1 LTDSR
6 QDDGLI
12 QVTTTVQERLR
23 ASGLRSTAPRATV
36 LDVLQQAAPRREHL
50 AAAQVATRARA
61 LLGSLSTQ
69 AVYDCLEALT
79 RVGLVRRIE
88 PAGHPALFESRVG
101 DNHHHLVCRGCGLT
115 RDVDCIVGSAACLTP
130 SDDAGFVVDEAEV
143 VFWGWCPRCAR
154 PERDGAHAADAA
166 PAAN

>member
-1 LTDSR
+1 
-6 QDDGLI
+6 
-12 QVTTTVQERLR
+12 VTTTVQERLR

-36 LDVLQQAAPRREHL
+36 LDVLQQATRSREHL
-50 AAAQVATRARA
+50 AAAQVAARARA

-79 RVGLVRRIE
+79 RVGLARRIE
-88 PAGHPALFESRVG
+88 PAGHPARYESRVG

-115 RDVDCIVGSAACLTP
+115 RDVDCIVGSAACLIP
-130 SDDAGFVVDEAEV
+130 SDDGGFVVDEAEV

-154 PERDGAHAADAA
+154 PEPDGVHTAAA
-166 PAAN
+166 PAEN